1 MLGLPGTGK
10 STYLGALWAL
20 IEDPAFQAVTEVD
33 FRGDRT
39 YVQGLA
45 EAVIGAEPI
54 QRTPTASAEGL
65 EADVEFAGHGC
76 VTLSL
81 ADRSGEQLRE
91 LVEERHWLPL
101 LRHEAETLDA
111 ILLFVHPGNVHL
123 PIPLRITQPLLGGD
137 DSDMTASPAPD
148 PATIE
153 PDLSV
158 EAGSAGPEDGSAT
171 TPFTN
176 KRASTAAQ
184 IVDALENLVE
194 LRRDRWPL
202 PVVVVVSAFDLSP
215 NRTPLEWL
223 NSRLAAVASFLETNT
238 DRVTWTAFGVSA
250 QGGPLP
256 AARAELLAKGD
267 LLERCFAQAADGA
280 SVPLSQPVT
289 WALGW
294 R

>member
-20 IEDPAFQAVTEVD
+20 IEDPAFQAVTGVD

-65 EADVEFAGHGC
+65 EADVEFAGAWGA
-76 VTLSL
+76 SL
-81 ADRSGEQLRE
+81 CPWLTGLENSFENLLEQ
-91 LVEERHWLPL
+91 RHWLPL

-153 PDLSV
+153 PNLGWSG
-158 EAGSAGPEDGSAT
+158 GSSGGQRTGARPPRSRTSEH
-171 TPFTN
+171 
-176 KRASTAAQ
+176 RRRRRLSTAVQ
-184 IVDALENLVE
+184 NLVE

-223 NSRLAAVASFLETNT
+223 NSRA
-238 DRVTWTAFGVSA
+238 
-250 QGGPLP
+250 GG
-256 AARAELLAKGD
+256 G
-267 LLERCFAQAADGA
+267 
-280 SVPLSQPVT
+280 SQFP
-289 WALGW
+289 
-294 R
+294 